1 MWNSLFPFV
10 GMQVGNNREL
20 NDNYSVY
27 LEIILLAV
35 LSRFVIWLVIK
46 KPKDNLIHY
55 PLLGDYINYCD
66 ILRGHCELTIWFVSI

>member
-10 GMQVGNNREL
+10 GMQVGNNWEV

-27 LEIILLAV
+27 LEILLLPV
-35 LSRFVIWLVIK
+35 CSGFVIWLVIK
-46 KPKDNLIHY
+46 KPKDNFIHY

-66 ILRGHCELTIWFVSI
+66 ILHGHCELTIWFVSI

>member
-10 GMQVGNNREL
+10 DMQVGNNWEV

-27 LEIILLAV
+27 LKILLLPV
-35 LSRFVIWLVIK
+35 CSGFVIWLVIK
-46 KPKDNLIHY
+46 KPKDNFIHY

-66 ILRGHCELTIWFVSI
+66 ILRGHCKLTIWFLSI